1 MYGRS
6 RSRPEERRWTGPATG
21 RDRRSHGGPG
31 GEGEGV
37 PSERKSVGRRVLVAD
52 DVAAVRAFLQLALT
66 EQGYEVVLAAD
77 GGTALQLA
85 REMRPDVILL
95 DWVMPRMNGA
105 QVLQA
110 LRRDPQLRQVPVIL
124 MTGSVGVDE
133 ITSEFGVRW
142 VLEKPFGI
150 DDLFVTLEDA
160 LAAAEPA

>member
-1 MYGRS
+1 M
-6 RSRPEERRWTGPATG
+6 
-21 RDRRSHGGPG
+21 
-31 GEGEGV
+31 

-105 QVLQA
+105 QVLRA

>member
-1 MYGRS
+1 M
-6 RSRPEERRWTGPATG
+6 
-21 RDRRSHGGPG
+21 
-31 GEGEGV
+31 

>member
-1 MYGRS
+1 M
-6 RSRPEERRWTGPATG
+6 PP
-21 RDRRSHGGPG
+21 
-31 GEGEGV
+31 
-37 PSERKSVGRRVLVAD
+37 ERKSVGRRVLVAD

-105 QVLQA
+105 QVLRA

>member
-1 MYGRS
+1 M
-6 RSRPEERRWTGPATG
+6 
-21 RDRRSHGGPG
+21 
-31 GEGEGV
+31 

-150 DDLFVTLEDA
+150 DDLFVTLE
-160 LAAAEPA
+160 

>member
-1 MYGRS
+1 M
-6 RSRPEERRWTGPATG
+6 PP
-21 RDRRSHGGPG
+21 
-31 GEGEGV
+31 
-37 PSERKSVGRRVLVAD
+37 ERKSVGRRVLVAD

-77 GGTALQLA
+77 GRTALQLA

>member
-1 MYGRS
+1 M
-6 RSRPEERRWTGPATG
+6 
-21 RDRRSHGGPG
+21 
-31 GEGEGV
+31 
-37 PSERKSVGRRVLVAD
+37 PSERKSGGRRVLVAD
-52 DVAAVRAFLQLALT
+52 DVPAVRAFLQLALT
-66 EQGYEVVLAAD
+66 EQGYEVALAGD
-77 GGTALQLA
+77 GETALQVA

-105 QVLQA
+105 QVLRA
-110 LRRDPQLRQVPVIL
+110 LRRHPQLQHVPVVL

-150 DDLFVTLEDA
+150 DDLFETLEDA

>member
-1 MYGRS
+1 M
-6 RSRPEERRWTGPATG
+6 
-21 RDRRSHGGPG
+21 
-31 GEGEGV
+31 

-105 QVLQA
+105 QVLRA

-150 DDLFVTLEDA
+150 DDLFETLEDA